1 MFKKISLY
9 FTSLVFLL
17 TTIGSA
23 YAVTLKASHQWPG
36 TPRADGS
43 FDPRHEMVQIIADEM
58 KKANVG
64 VDIRIYPAKSLY
76 KPKEQ
81 WKPMTTGQL
90 DISAFPLA
98 YASKFHPEFDATLMP
113 GTVKNHDH
121 ALRFN
126 KGPMMTEIKRII
138 NDAGVVVLS
147 DAWLGGGFASKTKC
161 IKNPSD
167 AKGQVMRAA
176 GKAFNQMLEAA
187 GAGIQSM
194 PSSEIYNGLQTGV
207 LDGANTSSGSFVS
220 YRIYEQVKCATP
232 PGDYGLWFM
241 YEPILMSKKS
251 FDALDSKQQ
260 KALMKAGKVAEKYM
274 TKEAAGL
281 DTTMEKAYK
290 EAGVKL
296 SYMKKS
302 DFDAWLALDTP
313 WSLWKFLENLPR
325 VEILLH
331 SIHYFDFIRSI
342 LGNPIGVKAKTLG
355 FPGKK
360 TSNTRTAAILDYGK
374 DIRCALTINHDH
386 SFGRK
391 FQACEFRICGT
402 KGAAYVHLGV
412 NLNYPEG
419 EPDKLEINLGQNTEI
434 MMIMKIFCNEK
445 I

>member
-36 TPRADGS
+36 TQRADGS
-43 FDPRHEMVQIIADEM
+43 YDPRHEMVQIIADEM

-126 KGPMMTEIKRII
+126 KGPMMTEIKKII

-194 PSSEIYNGLQTGV
+194 PSSEIYTGLQTGV
-207 LDGANTSSGSFVS
+207 LTGANTSSGSFVS
-220 YRIYEQVKCATP
+220 YKIYEQGKCATP
-232 PGDYGLWFM
+232 PG
-241 YEPILMSKKS
+241 
-251 FDALDSKQQ
+251 
-260 KALMKAGKVAEKYM
+260 
-274 TKEAAGL
+274 
-281 DTTMEKAYK
+281 
-290 EAGVKL
+290 
-296 SYMKKS
+296 
-302 DFDAWLALDTP
+302 
-313 WSLWKFLENLPR
+313 KF
-325 VEILLH
+325 
-331 SIHYFDFIRSI
+331 
-342 LGNPIGVKAKTLG
+342 G
-355 FPGKK
+355 
-360 TSNTRTAAILDYGK
+360 
-374 DIRCALTINHDH
+374 
-386 SFGRK
+386 
-391 FQACEFRICGT
+391 
-402 KGAAYVHLGV
+402 
-412 NLNYPEG
+412 
-419 EPDKLEINLGQNTEI
+419 
-434 MMIMKIFCNEK
+434 
-445 I
+445 

>member
-9 FTSLVFLL
+9 FTSLIFLL
-17 TTIGSA
+17 TTISSA

-147 DAWLGGGFASKTKC
+147 DAWLGGGFASKSKC

-194 PSSEIYNGLQTGV
+194 PSSEIYTGLQTGV
-207 LDGANTSSGSFVS
+207 LTGANTSSGSFVS
-220 YRIYEQVKCATP
+220 YKIYEQVTCATP
-232 PGDYGLWFM
+232 PGKFGLWFM
-241 YEPILMSKKS
+241 YEPILMSKMS
-251 FDALDSKQQ
+251 FDKLNSKQQ
-260 KALMKAGKVAEKYM
+260 DALMKAGKVAEKYM
-274 TKEAAGL
+274 TAQVENL
-281 DTTMEKAYK
+281 DKKFEDAYK

-296 SYMKKS
+296 VYM
-302 DFDAWLALDTP
+302 DAKDHAAW
-313 WSLWKFLENLPR
+313 
-325 VEILLH
+325 VEIAKQSSH
-331 SIHYFDFIRSI
+331 
-342 LGNPIGVKAKTLG
+342 KAFAEKV
-355 FPGKK
+355 PG
-360 TSNTRTAAILDYGK
+360 G
-374 DIRCALTINHDH
+374 
-386 SFGRK
+386 
-391 FQACEFRICGT
+391 
-402 KGAAYVHLGV
+402 
-412 NLNYPEG
+412 
-419 EPDKLEINLGQNTEI
+419 DKLMEMALAV
-434 MMIMKIFCNEK
+434 K
-445 I
+445 

>member
-9 FTSLVFLL
+9 ITSLVFLL

-126 KGPMMTEIKRII
+126 KGPMMTEIKKII

-147 DAWLGGGFASKTKC
+147 DAWLGGGFASKSKC

-194 PSSEIYNGLQTGV
+194 PSSEIYTGLQTGV
-207 LDGANTSSGSFVS
+207 LTGANTSSGSFVS
-220 YRIYEQVKCATP
+220 YKIYEQVTCATP
-232 PGDYGLWFM
+232 PGKFGLWFM
-241 YEPILMSKKS
+241 YEPILMSKMS
-251 FDALDSKQQ
+251 FDKLNSKQQ
-260 KALMKAGKVAEKYM
+260 DALMKAGKIAEKYM
-274 TKEAAGL
+274 TAQVENL
-281 DTTMEKAYK
+281 DKKFEDAYK

-296 SYMKKS
+296 VYMDAKDHAAWVEIAKKS
-302 DFDAWLALDTP
+302 
-313 WSLWKFLENLPR
+313 S
-325 VEILLH
+325 H
-331 SIHYFDFIRSI
+331 
-342 LGNPIGVKAKTLG
+342 KAFAEKV
-355 FPGKK
+355 PG
-360 TSNTRTAAILDYGK
+360 G
-374 DIRCALTINHDH
+374 
-386 SFGRK
+386 
-391 FQACEFRICGT
+391 
-402 KGAAYVHLGV
+402 
-412 NLNYPEG
+412 
-419 EPDKLEINLGQNTEI
+419 DKLMEMALSV
-434 MMIMKIFCNEK
+434 K
-445 I
+445 

>member
-17 TTIGSA
+17 TTISSA

-147 DAWLGGGFASKTKC
+147 DAWLGGGFASKSKC

-194 PSSEIYNGLQTGV
+194 PSSEIYTGLQTGV
-207 LDGANTSSGSFVS
+207 LTGANTSSGSFVS
-220 YRIYEQVKCATP
+220 YKIYEQVTCATP
-232 PGDYGLWFM
+232 PGKFGLWFM
-241 YEPILMSKKS
+241 YEPILMSKMS
-251 FDALDSKQQ
+251 FDKLNSKQQ
-260 KALMKAGKVAEKYM
+260 DALMKAGKVAEKYM
-274 TKEAAGL
+274 TAQVENL
-281 DTTMEKAYK
+281 DKKFEDAYK

-296 SYMKKS
+296 VYM
-302 DFDAWLALDTP
+302 DAKDHAAW
-313 WSLWKFLENLPR
+313 
-325 VEILLH
+325 VEIAKQSSH
-331 SIHYFDFIRSI
+331 
-342 LGNPIGVKAKTLG
+342 KAFAEKV
-355 FPGKK
+355 PG
-360 TSNTRTAAILDYGK
+360 G
-374 DIRCALTINHDH
+374 
-386 SFGRK
+386 
-391 FQACEFRICGT
+391 
-402 KGAAYVHLGV
+402 
-412 NLNYPEG
+412 
-419 EPDKLEINLGQNTEI
+419 DKLMEMALAV
-434 MMIMKIFCNEK
+434 K
-445 I
+445 

>member
-1 MFKKISLY
+1 MLKKISLY
-9 FTSLVFLL
+9 FLSLVFVT

-23 YAVTLKASHQWPG
+23 FAVTLKASHQWPG

-43 FDPRHEMVQIIADEM
+43 FDVRHEMVQIIADEM

-64 VDIRIYPAKSLY
+64 VDVRVYPAKSLY

-98 YASKFHPEFDATLMP
+98 YAAKFHPEFDITLMP
-113 GTVKNHDH
+113 GMVKNHKH
-121 ALRFN
+121 ALRVN
-126 KGPMMTEIKRII
+126 ASPMMTEIKKII

-147 DAWLGGGFASKTKC
+147 DAWLAGGFVSKKNCISNPASV
-161 IKNPSD
+161 
-167 AKGQVMRAA
+167 KGQTFRAA

-194 PSSEIYNGLQTGV
+194 PSSEIYNGLQTAV

-232 PGDYGLWFM
+232 PGKFGLWFM

-260 KALMKAGKVAEKYM
+260 KALMKAGKKAEKYM

-290 EAGVKL
+290 KAGVKL
-296 SYMKKS
+296 SYMSKS
-302 DFDAWLALDTP
+302 DFDAWLAIAKKSSYKNFAEKVPNGQKLIDMA
-313 WSLWKFLENLPR
+313 LA
-325 VEILLH
+325 
-331 SIHYFDFIRSI
+331 
-342 LGNPIGVKAKTLG
+342 VK
-355 FPGKK
+355 
-360 TSNTRTAAILDYGK
+360 
-374 DIRCALTINHDH
+374 
-386 SFGRK
+386 
-391 FQACEFRICGT
+391 
-402 KGAAYVHLGV
+402 
-412 NLNYPEG
+412 
-419 EPDKLEINLGQNTEI
+419 
-434 MMIMKIFCNEK
+434 
-445 I
+445 